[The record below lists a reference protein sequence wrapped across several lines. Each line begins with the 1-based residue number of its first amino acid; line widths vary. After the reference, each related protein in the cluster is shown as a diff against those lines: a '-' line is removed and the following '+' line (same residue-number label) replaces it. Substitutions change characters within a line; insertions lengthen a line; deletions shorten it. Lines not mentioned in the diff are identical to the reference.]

1 MSELSDD
8 ALIAELKSRFDT
20 TKKALDDVKMITKK
34 LEEMNR
40 KLRASEQIKSTFISL
55 VKNEINNPLTSIQG
69 LSEQLRDG
77 SHPKE
82 TVVSIAEMI
91 HQESFNL
98 DFQLRN
104 IFITAE
110 LESGEAEIQI
120 STVDI
125 TALIND
131 TIDSCTHLLNEKKIK
146 HRVETPGKIVFN
158 TDSSHLNLIIANL
171 LANAIEFNLEG
182 GEIIIKASVVDNTLN
197 IFVEDTGIGVDPT
210 RIGRLFDRFYQ
221 SDAGIMKHHKG
232 HGLGLAI
239 IKALVDSLEG
249 TINVEAPKSGGSIFS
264 ISLPQKQVDAESASF
279 EVDGG
284 AFFFDDDDSAEAF

>member
-40 KLRASEQIKSTFISL
+40 KLRESEQIKSTFISL

-69 LSEQLRDG
+69 LSEQLKQG
-77 SHPKE
+77 THSPE
-82 TVVSIAEMI
+82 TVTSIADMI
-91 HQESFNL
+91 HQESFDL

-110 LESGEAEIQI
+110 LESGEAEVQI
-120 STVDI
+120 SSVDV
-125 TALIND
+125 TAIIND
-131 TIDSCTHLLNEKKIK
+131 AIDSSSHLLKEKKLNI
-146 HRVETPGKIVFN
+146 RVETPGKIIFN
-158 TDSSHLNLIIANL
+158 TDSSHLNLIVANL
-171 LANAIEFNLEG
+171 LANAIEFNIDG
-182 GEIIIKASVVDNTLN
+182 GDVVIKASVADETLN
-197 IFVEDTGIGVDPT
+197 LTVEDSGIGVDPT

-221 SDAGIMKHHKG
+221 SDAGITKHHKG

-239 IKALVDSLEG
+239 IKALIDSMDG
-249 TINVEAPKSGGSIFS
+249 TINVETPKKGGSIFS
-264 ISLPQKQVDAESASF
+264 LTLPHKQIDADSATF

-284 AFFFDDDDSAEAF
+284 AFFFDDDESAEAF